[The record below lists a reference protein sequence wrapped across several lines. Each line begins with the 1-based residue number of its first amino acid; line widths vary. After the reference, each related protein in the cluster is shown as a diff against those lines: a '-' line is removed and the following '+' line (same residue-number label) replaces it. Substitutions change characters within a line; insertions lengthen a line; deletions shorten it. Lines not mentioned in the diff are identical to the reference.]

1 MATLGTFAAFSS
13 RAFSGSG
20 QFSLA
25 NVKFPTGGNY
35 IIEDDGYGN
44 RVHVFTSSGTFT
56 IPTDVITNL
65 PVTLKVLAVGGGGNA
80 GGLTYYNT
88 NSTINDDNAGGGGG
102 GGSITYA
109 NGFLAA
115 KGMSFGVTVGAA
127 GGSSIF
133 EGMHAALGGGDGG
146 TSANFSRGEPGGRGG
161 GGSWQNGR
169 PSGPRA
175 SANVPFSNRH
185 PGYKYGT
192 SGAAAPANY
201 IQISTPALGPA
212 YTSNVSCTIPIT
224 YADSVHGVGNHQYR
238 SVSPTPDSSV
248 PGAANDQSPYG
259 DSFRSRGGGGA
270 NWTGGWGGQGV
281 RTNFFETQHDGTTY
295 RWICAGGHGKPGYQY
310 STIGT
315 YPNAYV
321 WRDAGHSDTGTQLNE
336 GFVASSTPAS
346 DKFLS
351 SYQDQYSESYLNPG
365 YDQVGSGGGF
375 NNGTMTSDGQPGII
389 RIAYKLADYP
399 GGSTAAT
406 ANIFGGT
413 ITTSPDGAW
422 RYHTWVSAANKVA
435 TSINSQGW
443 YISSDYTPYEF
454 STSFFNGASQWPKR
468 SNPYDGGN
476 GTTTSGVANTSPFYY
491 YGDIPYVADFFK
503 YFIVGGGGARGRGA
517 SGSDSESLS
526 DYQEYHY
533 GGGGSGGIDTNYFS
547 REQRDKIITTVETL
561 QDDLRNTKSDG
572 STTRFYSD
580 YFDFRPGYIEVR
592 ANSMLNEKIPAYSF
606 EYVDMSL
613 SKNPDRDHRERY
625 GRIRLAAICKNGKL
639 NNDASEGNGQPV
651 DFLRC
656 VASHDLSNGVWG
668 TQSDGNNG
676 NNSDRGWLVFYAR
689 SGAPTYPKTYY
700 IDPVVRLGDYD
711 SYFYDNYFKVILH
724 GIGQLGGYDGQNAGD
739 PNEKEV
745 FQQAMP
751 NTGIASRFR
760 LNYQKGTWTGPDIFS
775 PGSVTSRT
783 ISAAQKSSYFAL
795 NQVTGVNPGSNEN
808 YYNMIVVD
816 QRLCRWQNGDTKWG
830 SFWTNVVGRY
840 GNGSHPGG
848 ATNNYNASNV
858 PAMVKGLDNVD
869 PNWERS
875 VSNITASTVD
885 GAISGG
891 NIGIQYVLQQGNDT
905 STRKFETRGIS
916 SSESISV
923 PAGWKMIS
931 QQETKNNDAHIYTG
945 TTDCLT
951 DGNNN
956 LVRSGSVKLF
966 VWLLRKIIIRR
977 IFVHDIQVGRGG
989 GSGRIAP
996 WRYRSGAPSTIH
1008 KMSVDKPDERF
1019 AGGGGG
1025 GGHRGYTSGQGTE
1038 GSAVPDTPVSDYHA
1052 GQSQSLSTNLFNGAL
1067 DSTRWGSAGGGAW
1080 RQKSQGDQSTSYPA
1094 LSSSSYGSDSQ
1105 GVGSYGGGGT
1115 GGGSL
1120 NTLSVPGFQL
1130 YGAPRGIQYS
1140 QGRRNDRGDSPTNVG
1155 NQDIN
1160 TLGKGGGGFFSGQ
1173 LTSNWTYDV
1182 KSITCGSNTYYYSLY
1197 MDAYPHN
1204 ASFSAG
1210 GGGGVNN
1217 GNYGSGGTGGN
1228 GSSGYTSSI
1237 TGVSIDYG
1245 AGGGGFGR
1253 FINGSPG
1260 SSRPPN
1266 PADQTPPATA
1276 PVGAPLAPAYLSY
1289 GTGGGWSA
1297 GKQEGGGAD
1306 GGDTKYYPGSG
1317 PWPAAYSVNLGEAHM
1332 DALRFWYTPS
1342 PSMPA
1347 PQKGDVG
1354 RPYAGQQGVVI
1365 VSYSKGQFIYP
1376 V

>member
-25 NVKFPTGGNY
+25 SVKFPTGGNY
-35 IIEDDGYGN
+35 IIDDDGYGN

-65 PVTLKVLAVGGGGNA
+65 PVNLKVLAVGGGGDA
-80 GGLTYYNT
+80 GGLSYYNT

-102 GGSITYA
+102 GGSVVYA
-109 NGFLAA
+109 NGFTSA
-115 KGMSFGVTVGAA
+115 KGMSFAVTVGAA

-133 EGMHAALGGGDGG
+133 EGLHPALGGGDGG
-146 TSANFSRGEPGGRGG
+146 TATNFSRGEPGGRGG

-192 SGAAAPANY
+192 SGTAAPANY
-201 IQISTPALGPA
+201 IQISTPALGPD
-212 YTSNVSCTIPIT
+212 YTSAPSCTIPIT
-224 YADSVHGVGNHQYR
+224 YADSLHGVGNHQYR

-248 PGAANDQSPYG
+248 PGAANNSSPYG
-259 DSFRSRGGGGA
+259 ESFRSRGGGGT
-270 NWTGGWGGQGV
+270 NWTGGWGGLGV
-281 RTNFFETQHDGTTY
+281 RTNFFENQHDGTTY

-336 GFVASSTPAS
+336 GFVAASTPAS

-351 SYQDQYSESYLNPG
+351 AYQDQYSESYLNAG
-365 YDQVGSGGGF
+365 YDNYGSGGGF
-375 NNGTMTSDGQPGII
+375 NNGPISSDGQPGII

-399 GGSTAAT
+399 GGAPAAT

-413 ITTSPDGAW
+413 ITTSTDGAW

-443 YISSDYTPYEF
+443 YISSDYTPYQFE
-454 STSFFNGASQWPKR
+454 TSFFNGAGQWAKR
-468 SNPYDGGN
+468 SNPYDGGS
-476 GTTTSGVANTSPFYY
+476 GYVGAGVANTSPFYY

-517 SGSDSESLS
+517 SGTDSEALS

-533 GGGGSGGIDTNYFS
+533 GGGGSGGIDLGSFG
-547 REQRDKIITTVETL
+547 RDQRSTIVTTVETL
-561 QDDLRNTKSDG
+561 QDDMRNNKSDG
-572 STTRFYSD
+572 STTRYYSD

-613 SKNPDRDHRERY
+613 GKSPNRDHRERN
-625 GRIRLAAICKNGKL
+625 GRIRLAAIVKNGKL

-651 DFLRC
+651 NFLRC
-656 VASHDLSNGVWG
+656 VASHDLDNGVWQSNTDGSNG
-668 TQSDGNNG
+668 T
-676 NNSDRGWLVFYAR
+676 NSDRGWLVFYAR
-689 SGAPTYPKTYY
+689 AGTPSNPATYY
-700 IDPVVRLGDYD
+700 IDPVVRLGNYD
-711 SYFYDNYFKVILH
+711 SYFYENYFKVVLH
-724 GIGQLGGYDGQNAGD
+724 GIGQLGSYDNMQGD
-739 PNEKEV
+739 TDKEV
-745 FQQAMP
+745 FQQYMP
-751 NTGIASRFR
+751 STGTASRWR
-760 LNYQKGTWTGPDIFS
+760 LNFQKGTWTGPDIFS
-775 PGSVTSRT
+775 PGNVAVRT
-783 ISAAQKSSYFAL
+783 ISGAQKSSYFVQ
-795 NQVTGVNPGSNEN
+795 NQVTGVNPGSNES

-816 QRLCRWQNGDTKWG
+816 QRLCRWQNGDTKW
-830 SFWTNVVGRY
+830 SNFVSNVVDRY

-848 ATNNYNASNV
+848 TTNNYEVRV
-858 PAMVKGLDNVD
+858 PAMVKGLGNVD
-869 PNWERS
+869 PNHERT
-875 VSNITASTVD
+875 VSGINATTVN

-905 STRKFETRGIS
+905 STRRFETRGIS
-916 SSESISV
+916 TSESISV
-923 PAGWKMIS
+923 PAGWKIVGG
-931 QQETKNNDAHIYTG
+931 QETKNNDAHIYTG
-945 TTDCLT
+945 ITDCLT

-956 LVRSGSVKLF
+956 PVRQGSVKLF

-1008 KMSVDKPDERF
+1008 RMSEDKPTERF
-1019 AGGGGG
+1019 AGGGGA
-1025 GGHRGYTSGQGTE
+1025 GGHRGYTSAQGAE
-1038 GSAVPDTPVSDYHA
+1038 GSAIPDTPVGDYHA
-1052 GQSQSLSTNLFNGAL
+1052 GQSQSLSSNLFDGGL

-1080 RQKSQGDQSTSYPA
+1080 RQKSQGDQSTTY
-1094 LSSSSYGSDSQ
+1094 SSQASASYGSDSQ
-1105 GVGSYGGGGT
+1105 GVESYAGGGT

-1120 NTLSVPGFQL
+1120 NTLSQNGFVF
-1130 YGAPRGIQYS
+1130 YGAPRGSEFS
-1140 QGRRNDRGDSPTNVG
+1140 QGRRNNRTDLPTVDG
-1155 NQDIN
+1155 NQDLNIQ
-1160 TLGKGGGGFFSGQ
+1160 GKGGGGFFSGQ
-1173 LTSNWTYDV
+1173 LTNNWTYDV
-1182 KSITCGSNTYYYSLY
+1182 KSITCGPSTYYYSLY

-1210 GGGGVNN
+1210 GGGGINH
-1217 GNYGSGGTGGN
+1217 GSYGYGGTGGN
-1228 GSSGYTSSI
+1228 GAAGFTSSI
-1237 TGVSIDYG
+1237 TGVALPYG

-1253 FINGSPG
+1253 FINGVPG
-1260 SSRPPN
+1260 SSLPPN
-1266 PADQTPPATA
+1266 PSDQTAPVGA
-1276 PVGAPLAPAYLSY
+1276 PVGAPLAPAFLSY

-1306 GGDTKYYPGSG
+1306 GGATKYYPGSG
-1317 PWPAAYSVNLGEAHM
+1317 PWPASYSVGAGEAHM
-1332 DALRFWYTPS
+1332 DAMRFWYTPS
-1342 PSMPA
+1342 PSMPS

-1354 RPYAGQQGVVI
+1354 RPYGGKQGVVI